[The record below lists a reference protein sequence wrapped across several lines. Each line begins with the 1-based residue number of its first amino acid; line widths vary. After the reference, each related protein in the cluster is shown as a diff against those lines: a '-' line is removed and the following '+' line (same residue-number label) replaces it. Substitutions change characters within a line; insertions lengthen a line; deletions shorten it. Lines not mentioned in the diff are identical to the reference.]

1 MVLLRGTYGLR
12 RETFHLPNRGD
23 THISPGRSLAK
34 RCGVRHRL
42 RVVIWGAEHSAT
54 VVGFLRAHRGRSAPP
69 GSTVPGCQTV
79 RVFIVQLLHT
89 RIPAS
94 LLHPFSGR
102 RYLYAAKT
110 PASQIR
116 PTGLCLLSIS
126 AEELLVSVVRWPL
139 VVYEFRALWKL
150 ST

>member
-1 MVLLRGTYGLR
+1 M
-12 RETFHLPNRGD
+12 
-23 THISPGRSLAK
+23 
-34 RCGVRHRL
+34 
-42 RVVIWGAEHSAT
+42 
-54 VVGFLRAHRGRSAPP
+54 
-69 GSTVPGCQTV
+69 

-126 AEELLVSVVRWPL
+126 AEELLVSVVRRPL
-139 VVYEFRALWKL
+139 VFYEFCVLWKL
-150 ST
+150 STCSAIALHA

>member
-1 MVLLRGTYGLR
+1 M
-12 RETFHLPNRGD
+12 
-23 THISPGRSLAK
+23 
-34 RCGVRHRL
+34 
-42 RVVIWGAEHSAT
+42 
-54 VVGFLRAHRGRSAPP
+54 
-69 GSTVPGCQTV
+69 

-89 RIPAS
+89 KIPSS

-110 PASQIR
+110 PASPHR
-116 PTGLCLLSIS
+116 PVGLCLLSIS

-139 VVYEFRALWKL
+139 VVYEFRVLWKL